1 MPALERQASHLPT
14 VLISA
19 LRPMPETKLITCSVS
34 TQAVDVAEGLFNRIG
49 IMEWIDSRLTGY
61 LDGLSEFLE
70 SGVGCRGD
78 VNVPGTDS

>member
-1 MPALERQASHLPT
+1 
-14 VLISA
+14 
-19 LRPMPETKLITCSVS
+19 
-34 TQAVDVAEGLFNRIG
+34 
-49 IMEWIDSRLTGY
+49 MEWIDSRLTGY